1 MGKTPTMTWLLPA
14 LLLHPTI
21 QTAWPRSKPET
32 TNYHATS
39 SYEDTIGFIKQL
51 QAAGS
56 PLTLQ
61 FIGESFEK
69 RPIPQVV
76 ISYPQ
81 ISTPEE
87 ARASRKPV
95 VYLQGNIHA
104 GEVEGKEAALHFMR
118 RLAQEAADLKAG
130 KRPKDTLVDK
140 LIFVVNPIYNADGN
154 EKWGPVDR
162 NRPEQ
167 DGPDIVGVRPNGQGF
182 DLNRDCIKV
191 ESPEMSSAIPEVYEK
206 WKPHVMM
213 DLHTTD
219 GTRHGYDMT
228 WASPQNPVTEPSLL
242 AYGRDTMM
250 GSIKRAFRDA
260 YKQEIFEYGNA
271 VRGRDGTTRWE
282 TFGHEGRYVT
292 NYAGLRNCIGLLSEA
307 ATYIS
312 FKDRILATE
321 RYVTKTMEY
330 VAAHANEI
338 TSLIEQTNRKV
349 MGWAKSNPEIGLR
362 YKMESRGEDTLLL
375 EAPPGKR
382 DKRPDKLIKVKGK
395 VFERFVSTK
404 TSKYPA
410 GWFVPASETATLAM
424 LRKHGIQTQG
434 MTEDWTGISS
444 GFTVETARQAGS
456 AFQGHRIATIDG
468 KWERRWQRVA
478 KGSVFVTGAQ
488 PLGALAF
495 HILEPESTDGAA
507 AWNFI
512 TLPKVGARFPVT
524 KIFSDSTLPR

>member
-1 MGKTPTMTWLLPA
+1 MTWLLPA
-14 LLLHPTI
+14 LLFHPSVQAT
-21 QTAWPRSKPET
+21 WPESKPEST
-32 TNYHATS
+32 SYHATS

-56 PLTLQ
+56 PLTLR

-69 RPIPQVV
+69 RLIPQVLLT
-76 ISYPQ
+76 YPMV
-81 ISTPEE
+81 STVEE
-87 ARASRKPV
+87 ARATNKPI

-104 GEVEGKEAALHFMR
+104 GEVEGKEAALHFLR
-118 RLAQEAADLKAG
+118 RLSQEAVALKAG
-130 KRPKDTLVDK
+130 QHLKDSLVDK
-140 LIFVVNPIYNADGN
+140 VVFVVNPIYNADGN
-154 EKWGPVDR
+154 EKWGPVAR

-191 ESPEMSSAIPEVYEK
+191 ESPEMSAAIAEVYQK
-206 WKPHVMM
+206 WSPHVMM

-228 WASPQNPVTEPSLL
+228 WASPQNPVTEPGLL
-242 AYGRDTMM
+242 VYGRDTMM
-250 GSIKRAFRDA
+250 GSIKRAFRAA

-321 RYVTKTMEY
+321 RYVTKTMEF
-330 VAAHANEI
+330 VVEHANEI
-338 TSLIEQTNRKV
+338 TALIDQTNQKV
-349 MGWAKSNPEIGLR
+349 INWATTNPEIGLR
-362 YKMESRGEDTLLL
+362 YNMESRGEDNLLL

-382 DKRPDKLIKVKGK
+382 ELRPAKLITVKGK
-395 VFERFVSTK
+395 VFERFASTK

-410 GWFVPASETATLAM
+410 GWFVPATEASTIAL
-424 LRKHGIQTQG
+424 LQKHGIQTRVL
-434 MTEDWTGISS
+434 TEDWTGISNS
-444 GFTVETARQAGS
+444 FMVEASRQAGS
-456 AFQGHRIATIDG
+456 AFQGHKLATVDG
-468 KWERRWQRVA
+468 KWERRWQRVP
-478 KGSVFVTGAQ
+478 KGSIFVPGAQ

-495 HILEPESTDGAA
+495 HILEPESTDGAG

-512 TLPKVGARFPVT
+512 ALPKVGARFPVT
-524 KIFSDSTLPR
+524 KIFSGSPMPK